1 MRRADLVARFSQAVD
16 VEKAESLVDKGAR
29 TVGLPSTETY
39 TSQNVADICEAI
51 EQQTEGYL
59 RLLATEIRVSE
70 RTQERFDALL
80 EQVTDPVVTVRFE
93 DETPVVA
100 AMNPAFRET
109 FGYGSA
115 AIDQRLDDLI
125 VPEDVAEPVE
135 PWLSP
140 HTGDG
145 QEAQRLTDDGERRTF
160 LLRTVVVTRETG
172 RVEGY
177 GIYTDITE
185 RKEPERRYE
194 AVFNNTYQF
203 MGLLESDGTVL
214 KVNEPAREFGDLAPE
229 KVGGRRVWE
238 TSFIAWSEVTQARTM
253 RAVER
258 AATGEFVRHELEV
271 MGADGKATIDF
282 SVRPVLDDTGD
293 VELLVIEGRDITGER
308 QRRARHERQRE
319 ALVELAT
326 DQAVATGDLGT
337 ALHRI
342 TETAADVLDV
352 PRVNVWMVE
361 DQGGATLL
369 DCVDHYDRTM
379 DAHTSGMDL
388 ATEEY
393 PEYFEALE
401 SHRAIDAVDARSDPR
416 TAELTDDYLEVHD
429 IGAVLDATIR
439 SVGETIGV
447 VCHEHVGGTR
457 EWTDDE
463 VDFASDIADIVH
475 RALRNHERKER
486 KLELERYETML
497 NRAGDIVYATD
508 PDGYLTA
515 VNDAATAFLGYSRE
529 EVVGAHVS
537 LVMDDTDVATGEA
550 IIQELLADEDRD
562 EGVFE
567 MNLVTRDGERIPCED
582 HIQVLVSDGEFQGVV
597 GVVRDITERKEYENT
612 LEALHATTRAL
623 FRCETRDEVAQ
634 QTAAAAKSVLGYPT
648 NVVRLCSADGTS
660 LQPVA
665 VTEDAKAV
673 YGKRPTY
680 AVGEGPVGEVYASGR
695 TRVCEDVQQLD
706 DGFDRGDARAGL
718 YVSLGEYGALSI
730 NSRAVDA
737 FDQTDVQL
745 AELLATNVEAAL
757 DRAADERELRERT
770 QELRRQ
776 NERLDKFASVL
787 SHDLR
792 NPLNVAQGRLDLAQR
807 ECDSEHLDSVAQAH
821 DRMDTLIQD
830 VLTLTREG
838 RSVGETT
845 TVSVATV
852 AEAAWDH
859 VETDEA
865 TVEITGSQEIK
876 ADESRLRQLFENLF
890 RNAVEHA
897 GNACTVS
904 VGTLDDPPGFYVAD
918 DGPGI
923 PPDESDTVFDSGYST
938 ASEGTGFGLSIVKQI
953 AEAHGWEVNVTAS
966 DRGGARFEICGTS
979 SANQQDD

>member
-115 AIDQRLDDLI
+115 AIDQRLDELI

-185 RKEPERRYE
+185 RKE
-194 AVFNNTYQF
+194 
-203 MGLLESDGTVL
+203 
-214 KVNEPAREFGDLAPE
+214 RE
-229 KVGGRRVWE
+229 
-238 TSFIAWSEVTQARTM
+238 
-253 RAVER
+253 
-258 AATGEFVRHELEV
+258 
-271 MGADGKATIDF
+271 
-282 SVRPVLDDTGD
+282 
-293 VELLVIEGRDITGER
+293 
-308 QRRARHERQRE
+308 
-319 ALVELAT
+319 
-326 DQAVATGDLGT
+326 
-337 ALHRI
+337 
-342 TETAADVLDV
+342 
-352 PRVNVWMVE
+352 
-361 DQGGATLL
+361 
-369 DCVDHYDRTM
+369 
-379 DAHTSGMDL
+379 
-388 ATEEY
+388 
-393 PEYFEALE
+393 
-401 SHRAIDAVDARSDPR
+401 
-416 TAELTDDYLEVHD
+416 
-429 IGAVLDATIR
+429 
-439 SVGETIGV
+439 
-447 VCHEHVGGTR
+447 
-457 EWTDDE
+457 
-463 VDFASDIADIVH
+463 
-475 RALRNHERKER
+475 
-486 KLELERYETML
+486 LELERYETML

-515 VNDAATAFLGYSRE
+515 VNDAATAFLSFSRE
-529 EVVGAHVS
+529 ELVGAHVS

-550 IIQELLADEDRD
+550 LIRELLTDEDRD
-562 EGVFE
+562 QGVFE
-567 MNLVTRDGERIPCED
+567 MDLVTSDGERIPCED
-582 HIQVLVSDGEFQGVV
+582 HIQLLVSDGEFQGIV

-612 LEALHATTRAL
+612 LEALHETTRAL
-623 FRCETRDEVAQ
+623 FRCKTRDEVAR

-648 NVVRLCSADGTS
+648 NVVRLRSVDGTS

-680 AVGEGPVGEVYASGR
+680 AVGEGPVGEVYVSGR

-718 YVSLGEYGALSI
+718 YVSLGEYGTLSI
-730 NSRAVDA
+730 NSTAVDA

-757 DRAADERELRERT
+757 DRAADERELSERT

-776 NERLDKFASVL
+776 NERLDEFASVL
-787 SHDLR
+787 LHDLR

-807 ECDSEHLDSVAQAH
+807 ECDSEHLDSVAQAQ
-821 DRMDTLIQD
+821 DRMETLIQD
-830 VLTLTREG
+830 VLTLTRQG

-865 TVEITGSQEIK
+865 TVEITGSQEIE

-897 GNACTVS
+897 SDACTVP

-923 PPDESDTVFDSGYST
+923 PSDERDTVFESGYST

-966 DRGGARFEICGTS
+966 DRGGARFEIRGTS